1 MDTEKFIV
9 ALDDASNC
17 TVRDIGSKAHNL
29 CVVRREGFKVP
40 DGFSIKSSAYSY
52 FLKKN
57 RLDSYIDWEMTRK
70 PFDEIRW
77 EEIWDASLRIRLS
90 FLKGKF
96 PKDLE
101 AEIKQELSKFY
112 KDTVFSV
119 RSSSPDEDSREYSF
133 AGIHESFV
141 NVVGESEVLEK
152 IKLVWASL
160 WSDRSLLYKKE
171 HKLDSLNSTMSV
183 LVQVMAPVTV
193 SGLLFTQNPS
203 KEKNDEIVIEAIDG
217 SLNLLVDNKKSPD
230 RILLDKTTGDIK
242 EYRSETD
249 EKILKKED
257 IKSLFR
263 DAHIL
268 EGVFKTPIDIEW
280 TGTKEDFTVLQVRPI
295 THLKVDENKDRKWYL
310 TLTPKGQTLIDLTDR
325 VEKSL
330 IPALELEGEELSK
343 INPKSLSDS
352 EFIAELKHRG
362 ERYKYWLDVYWDDFI
377 PLAHGIR
384 NFGVFYND
392 LMSPEDPYEFVNLL
406 KTQRLLAYER
416 NNKMKELALELIAFP
431 KLREELIKSLDRGL
445 KRNQLL
451 NYLTSFKEE
460 REVEFIDSFL
470 ILLNS
475 QMDVLYD
482 NKKLESAPE
491 VILGVIVRLSEK
503 FEQENTS
510 LDKDRNSNYTDKYFE
525 AAKEQNLSKE
535 AEIWLRVGRVSWKL
549 RDDDNILLG
558 KLENQLLIFIE
569 YGIELL
575 KSKHK
580 KVNVPS
586 KLILTDWES
595 VYNALTTD
603 SDLSIERDES
613 KVQTPR
619 DKSFKSRQLIGQPSS
634 SGIYSGKA
642 RIITTLE
649 DFKEVKDGEVLVF
662 DAVQPQMTFI
672 ISLAGAIIERRG
684 GMLVHSSIIA
694 REMDIPAVNGVK
706 DATTVIR
713 TGDTVTVNG
722 DLGVVVVGDGSFGFD
737 F

>member
-29 CVVRREGFKVP
+29 CVARREGFKVP
-40 DGFSIKSSAYSY
+40 NGFSIKSSAYSY